1 MQIEKLA
8 WDSGFFGYP
17 IGKLQIATFEE
28 LDNTLFESIARPFQ
42 LVYVFSSVPLRSN
55 LLKHVDTKTTLSQ
68 TLGDA
73 IKLEDD
79 PYVCSFVNGVHS
91 YENLEQ
97 LALESG
103 VYSRFKV
110 DTNFKSNEYERLYT
124 KWIQNSV
131 KDHGAFNT
139 GIYYKNEKI
148 LGFTTVEK
156 KTATLADIGLVAV
169 DSSARGKGIGT
180 LLIEDAK
187 KKAYKK
193 GFRKI
198 QVVTQ
203 AANTSAIAL
212 YERCN
217 FNIEEQK
224 YIYHHWNK

>member
-131 KDHGAFNT
+131 KD
-139 GIYYKNEKI
+139 
-148 LGFTTVEK
+148 L
-156 KTATLADIGLVAV
+156 
-169 DSSARGKGIGT
+169 S
-180 LLIEDAK
+180 LIH
-187 KKAYKK
+187 
-193 GFRKI
+193 I
-198 QVVTQ
+198 
-203 AANTSAIAL
+203 
-212 YERCN
+212 
-217 FNIEEQK
+217 
-224 YIYHHWNK
+224 